1 MNNQNSH
8 KQEAKLKL
16 YTTYIEWNQCD
27 GVQMKIWSHKH
38 NVCFVWRM
46 KILWEKYAIKMFGE
60 FLFIFFDNNCFIIEN
75 NGIMWLKPLDL
86 AVSVV

>member
-1 MNNQNSH
+1 
-8 KQEAKLKL
+8 
-16 YTTYIEWNQCD
+16 
-27 GVQMKIWSHKH
+27 MKIWSHNH

-60 FLFIFFDNNCFIIEN
+60 FVFIFFDNNCFIMEN